1 MSADLLNSFPV
12 PEVPSMFPGRPAIQT
27 VWRWIREG
35 VPGPNG
41 ERIKLDSFK
50 VAGRRFVTRDA
61 IDEFVRASNPVPAPI
76 GANSPNARETLG
88 KVTTPAAGEVSNG

>member
-1 MSADLLNSFPV
+1 MSSDLLNSFPV

-41 ERIKLDSFK
+41 ERLKLASFK

-61 IDEFVRASNPVPAPI
+61 IDEFIRASNAAPAPI
-76 GANSPNARETLG
+76 GANSLDARE
-88 KVTTPAAGEVSNG
+88 AACF

>member
-61 IDEFVRASNPVPAPI
+61 IDEFIRASNAVPEPI
-76 GANSPNARETLG
+76 GANTLNARETAGTLP
-88 KVTTPAAGEVSNG
+88 TPVAG

>member
-27 VWRWIREG
+27 VWRWIRDG

-41 ERIKLDSFK
+41 ERIKLASFK

-61 IDEFVRASNPVPAPI
+61 IDEFVRASNPVSAPI
-76 GANSPNARETLG
+76 GANSLNACETTGTLP
-88 KVTTPAAGEVSNG
+88 TPVAG

>member
-1 MSADLLNSFPV
+1 MSVDLLNSFPV

-35 VPGPNG
+35 VPGPSG

-61 IDEFVRASNPVPAPI
+61 IDEFVRASNPVPAQL
-76 GANSPNARETLG
+76 GGNSLATSADSRCEAARH
-88 KVTTPAAGEVSNG
+88 A

>member
-1 MSADLLNSFPV
+1 MSVDLLNSFPV

-61 IDEFVRASNPVPAPI
+61 IEAFVAASNAAPAPI
-76 GANSPNARETLG
+76 GANSLTVCEAAGTLL
-88 KVTTPAAGEVSNG
+88 VPAAD

>member
-61 IDEFVRASNPVPAPI
+61 IDDFVRASNAVPTSI
-76 GANSPNARETLG
+76 GANTLDAREAASAL
-88 KVTTPAAGEVSNG
+88 PLSAAG